1 MNKLEEL
8 WGKQGQ
14 VFSEIDFVPLNHLLV
29 VKF

>member
-14 VFSEIDFVPLNHLLV
+14 VFSEIDFVLDAFIQCILQ
-29 VKF
+29 